1 MKKSLL
7 LVLGCLISVSASA
20 ACQSGET
27 IDLRKIHAKV
37 MSHIGVKNQGDYGL
51 CYAYAGA
58 ALVDFHRIKGGG
70 KSAYE
75 ISPIESGLLSAIDA
89 ENESEEG
96 GDICDVVNSL
106 SKRGK
111 ACPSAAVGSEGRYK
125 DIGSWFHREVVNQVF
140 MPYILKEEVFKSVSV
155 KNFKER
161 QVLGS
166 GQKRYL
172 QRFDGFYQ
180 SLITELSRRGFHS
193 SSIPSA
199 SDVFRFA
206 QKAHA
211 ENKYYILSPSFTQ
224 SLISKSC
231 STNLISVPKLN
242 CKTQEVARSQMI
254 SELDHQLD
262 NFKRPVGI
270 SYCSRMLTDKNAAG
284 IDYYNKPKSNCGPH
298 ASVVIGKRGDG
309 YGKCQYLIR
318 NSWGKSYKYP
328 WETSEGDIWVSEG
341 ALMMNVFKLHTTE

>member
-1 MKKSLL
+1 MKKSLYL
-7 LVLGCLISVSASA
+7 ALGLFLSTTAFGSCRY
-20 ACQSGET
+20 GET
-27 IDLRKIHAKV
+27 LDLRKIHAKV
-37 MSHIGVKNQGDYGL
+37 MSHIEVKDQGDYGL

-111 ACPSAAVGSEGRYK
+111 ACPSSAVGSEGRYK
-125 DIGSWFHREVVNQVF
+125 DIGLWFHREIVTQVF
-140 MPYILKEEVFKSVSV
+140 MPYIVKEEVFKSVPLKS
-155 KNFKER
+155 FKQR
-161 QVLGS
+161 QALAAP
-166 GQKRYL
+166 QKRYL
-172 QRFDGFYQ
+172 ERFDGFYQ
-180 SLITELSRRGFHS
+180 ALKAEMNRRGFQA
-193 SSIPSA
+193 SSIPA
-199 SDVFRFA
+199 SVDVFSFA

-211 ENKYYILSPSFTQ
+211 DNKYYILSPSFTQ

-231 STNLISVPKLN
+231 ATSAIPVPKLV

-284 IDYYNKPKSNCGPH
+284 IDYYNKPKKNCGPH
-298 ASVVIGKRGDG
+298 ASVVIGKRGDN

-341 ALMMNVFKLHTTE
+341 ALMMNVFRLHTTE